1 MSSLGK
7 EDQLRRIVVEL
18 RLMQGTAETLQQ
30 RLQLLTTALADLRLA
45 EGSMKDLKEVEA
57 GTPILVPVG
66 GGTFVNAQLGDMGRV
81 IMGIGADVSV
91 EMRLEDALEN
101 VSGRVEEVER
111 AQLSVQQQLSQI
123 LAQMEAH
130 EDAFNRLSAELQGE
144 APGV

>member
-57 GTPILVPVG
+57 DTPILVPVG
-66 GGTFVNAQLGDMGRV
+66 GGTFVNARLGDMGKV

-91 EMRLEDALEN
+91 EMMLEDALEN

-130 EDAFNRLSAELQGE
+130 EDAFNRLSAELRGE

>member
-1 MSSLGK
+1 MSAQDR

-18 RLMQGTAETLQQ
+18 RLMQGTAESLQQ

-57 GTPILVPVG
+57 DTPILVPVG
-66 GGTFVNAQLGDMGRV
+66 GGTFVNARLGDMGRV

-130 EDAFNRLSAELQGE
+130 EDAFNRLSAELRGE

>member
-1 MSSLGK
+1 MSAQDR

-45 EGSMKDLKEVEA
+45 EGSMKDLKDVEA

-66 GGTFVNAQLGDMGRV
+66 GGTFVNAQLGDIGRV

>member
-1 MSSLGK
+1 VSAQDR

-57 GTPILVPVG
+57 DTPILVPVG
-66 GGTFVNAQLGDMGRV
+66 GGTFVNARLGDMGRV

-111 AQLSVQQQLSQI
+111 AQQSVQQQLSQI

-130 EDAFNRLSAELQGE
+130 EDAFNKLSAELRGE